1 MLTRSRDPLLTA
13 ARIALLLSA
22 GLCAVSALFLT
33 FLVPTLLIFNE
44 RVMDGLARRGAPDD
58 TIWAVV
64 GAMALYAVV
73 SGLGFLFFRHL
84 YRIVESVR
92 EGNPFVPAN
101 AARLQAMGWLSLAVH
116 ILGVP
121 LAATT
126 GWIGR
131 ILGQGRTNFEVSYFG
146 LLLALV
152 LFVLARVFREG
163 ARMREELDGTV

>member
-1 MLTRSRDPLLTA
+1 MLSRPRDPLLTA
-13 ARIALLLSA
+13 ARIALLVTA
-22 GLCAVSALFLT
+22 GFCAISALFLT

-44 RVMDGLARRGAPDD
+44 SVMDQIASRGAPSE

-64 GAMALYAVV
+64 GATALSAVV

-84 YRIVESVR
+84 HRIVESVR
-92 EGNPFVPAN
+92 EGDPFVPVN
-101 AARLQAMGWLSLAVH
+101 AARLQAMGWISLAVH
-116 ILGVP
+116 ILGIP

-126 GWIGR
+126 GWLGR
-131 ILGQGRTNFEVSYFG
+131 ILGIGHMNFEVSWFG

-152 LFVLARVFREG
+152 LFVLARVFRQG

>member
-1 MLTRSRDPLLTA
+1 MLSRPRDPLLTA
-13 ARIALLLSA
+13 ARITLLFSA
-22 GLCAVSALFLT
+22 GFCGMSALALT

-44 RVMDGLARRGAPDD
+44 SVTTELARRGAPSV

-64 GAMALYAVV
+64 GATVLSAAV
-73 SGLGFLFFRHL
+73 SALGFLFFRHL
-84 YRIVESVR
+84 HRIVESVR
-92 EGNPFVPAN
+92 DGDPFVPVN

-116 ILGVP
+116 LLGVP

-126 GWIGR
+126 GWLGR
-131 ILGQGRTNFEVSYFG
+131 ILGIGHMNFEVSYFG

-152 LFVLARVFREG
+152 LFVLARVFRQG

>member
-1 MLTRSRDPLLTA
+1 MLTRPRDPLLTV
-13 ARIALLLSA
+13 ARIVLLLSA
-22 GLCAVSALFLT
+22 GFCAVSALFLT
-33 FLVPTLLIFNE
+33 FAVPTLLIFNE

-64 GAMALYAVV
+64 GAAALSAVL

-84 YRIVESVR
+84 HRIVESVR

-116 ILGVP
+116 ILGIP

-126 GWIGR
+126 GWISR
-131 ILGQGRTNFEVSYFG
+131 ILGYGRTNFEVSYFG

>member
-1 MLTRSRDPLLTA
+1 MLSRPRDPLLTT
-13 ARIALLLSA
+13 ARIVLLFSA
-22 GLCAVSALFLT
+22 GFFAVSALFLT

-44 RVMDGLARRGAPDD
+44 NVLAELARRGAPED

-64 GAMALYAVV
+64 GATVLSAMV
-73 SGLGFLFFRHL
+73 SALGFLFFRHL
-84 YRIVESVR
+84 HRIVESVR
-92 EGNPFVPAN
+92 EGDPFVPVN

-116 ILGVP
+116 ILGIP

-126 GWIGR
+126 GWLGR
-131 ILGQGRTNFEVSYFG
+131 ILGSGRISFEVSWFG

-152 LFVLARVFREG
+152 LFVLARVFRQG

>member
-1 MLTRSRDPLLTA
+1 MLSRPRDPLLTA
-13 ARIALLLSA
+13 ARIALLVTA
-22 GLCAVSALFLT
+22 GFCALSALFLA

-44 RVMDGLARRGAPDD
+44 SVMEQIALRGAPSE

-64 GAMALYAVV
+64 GATALSAVV
-73 SGLGFLFFRHL
+73 SGLGFLFLRHL

-92 EGNPFVPAN
+92 DGDPFIPVN
-101 AARLQAMGWLSLAVH
+101 ATRLQAMGWLSLAVH
-116 ILGVP
+116 VLGVP

-126 GWIGR
+126 GWLGH
-131 ILGQGRTNFEVSYFG
+131 ILGIGHMKFEVSWFG

-152 LFVLARVFREG
+152 LFILARVFRQG